1 MTLTNVTLTE
11 YSLDEKNSRK
21 EEKPTRLDPVCPREI
36 AIDIKKI
43 TVNMKV
49 ALLKKL
55 RVGQTIEFNIDQD
68 LEFSVPN
75 FKIKEDQDVTE
86 YTKGKGRGEIL
97 EMEKLDLMNDYED
110 DEYEEITITLSNGYA
125 EGL

>member
-21 EEKPTRLDPVCPREI
+21 EEKPTRLDPGCPREI
-36 AIDIKKI
+36 AINIKKI
-43 TVNMKV
+43 TVSMKV
-49 ALLKKL
+49 SLLKKL
-55 RVGQTIEFNIDQD
+55 QVGQTIEFEIDQD
-68 LEFSVPN
+68 LEFTVPN
-75 FKIKEDQDVTE
+75 FKIKEDEDITE
-86 YTKGKGRGEIL
+86 YVKGKGEGEIL
-97 EMEKLDLMNDYED
+97 EMEKVDLMNDYED